1 MFYLVKYT
9 MPIMFS
15 LHKDE
20 PKEEVT
26 YAISLKA
33 DAEVPMETIN
43 DVKQLL
49 REGGVRYLNYEVR
62 KDNDK
67 QGSTVN
73 ENNVG
78 SEDTDKPLIV
88 LDGVEKGFG
97 MDVISTIK
105 PQDIKSIEVLKEQS
119 AMSLYGDKGKNG
131 VIIITTKEKK

>member
-1 MFYLVKYT
+1 
-9 MPIMFS
+9 
-15 LHKDE
+15 
-20 PKEEVT
+20 
-26 YAISLKA
+26 
-33 DAEVPMETIN
+33 
-43 DVKQLL
+43 VKQLL

-73 ENNVG
+73 EIKVG

-131 VIIITTKEKK
+131 VIIITTKKNK